1 MSDTQVHDLCATSCE
16 TGKLVREDKKPL
28 PFRHGEMSQRREKT
42 VTTSVSK
49 CGRRVRCSHTRAEW
63 SSGKS
68 ADHANRQSLDNRKQH
83 QECFKYHTFGKAE
96 IMPTRIIIA
105 DDEAIQ
111 RMDLRDVLTKQGYLV
126 IGEAGDGQS
135 AVNLARELR
144 PDLVI
149 MDIRMP
155 DMDGITAA
163 ETLTQEKIAP
173 VLLLTAFGD
182 QQLVERAKEA
192 GVVNYV
198 VKPLRESEVT
208 PAIEVTLARYS
219 EFRALEEETRTLT
232 EKLETRKVVERAK
245 GLLMEK
251 QGLTEQEAFR
261 KIQKASMNNR
271 KSMREVAEAILLTN
285 EM

>member
-1 MSDTQVHDLCATSCE
+1 
-16 TGKLVREDKKPL
+16 
-28 PFRHGEMSQRREKT
+28 
-42 VTTSVSK
+42 
-49 CGRRVRCSHTRAEW
+49 
-63 SSGKS
+63 
-68 ADHANRQSLDNRKQH
+68 
-83 QECFKYHTFGKAE
+83 
-96 IMPTRIIIA
+96 MPTRIIIA

-111 RMDLRDVLTKQGYLV
+111 RMDLKDVLTKQGYLV
-126 IGEAGDGQS
+126 VGEAGDGLS

-155 DMDGITAA
+155 DMDGIAAA
-163 ETLTQEKIAP
+163 ETLTAEKIAP

-182 QQLVERAKEA
+182 QPLVERAKEA
-192 GVVNYV
+192 GVVNYI

-208 PAIEVTLARYS
+208 PAIEVALARYN
-219 EFRALEEETRTLT
+219 EFRTLEEKTRTLT
-232 EKLETRKVVERAK
+232 DQLETRKIVERAK

-251 QGLTEQEAFR
+251 QGLSESDAFR
-261 KIQKASMNNR
+261 KIQRASMNNR